1 MATIE
6 HWKPTRSLLQC
17 AIVCAALSGC
27 DGSSSFDANR
37 ETPQKQAGFVATA
50 KGRVDIEGGVIRL
63 AARRDGIV
71 EQVMVEEGD
80 QVRAGQVIALLDSQQ
95 ARLGVEIARAEV
107 SQAKRAVAT
116 IRLKLASA
124 EREERRLAPLAHE
137 RIAPRQEVDRARDEV
152 LILKSEQ
159 GSAEAAVQVAT
170 SRLRSAE
177 SEIEQRI
184 VRAPLDGQIVRR
196 QARPG
201 DGVSTLNVTPL
212 FLFAPDAERIVRAEL
227 EERFLAQVLSGQSA
241 EVLLE
246 ADEDAKFEAK
256 VLRLGKVVGARTPSD
271 DPSEKSD
278 IRVVEC
284 VLSVD
289 APNLLIGQRVIVRIR
304 PQGAKR

>member
-1 MATIE
+1 MATKE
-6 HWKPTRSLLQC
+6 HWKRTRSLLQC
-17 AIVCAALSGC
+17 LIVCAALSGC
-27 DGSSSFDANR
+27 DGSSRVDADQVA
-37 ETPQKQAGFVATA
+37 PQKQAGFVAAA

-107 SQAKRAVAT
+107 SQAQRAVAT

-124 EREERRLAPLAHE
+124 EREEKRLAPLADE
-137 RIAPRQEVDRARDEV
+137 RIAPRQEYDRARDEV

-212 FLFAPDAERIVRAEL
+212 FLFAPNAQRIVRAEL
-227 EERFLAQVLSGQSA
+227 EERFLAQALPGQSA
-241 EVLLE
+241 EILLE
-246 ADEDAKFEAK
+246 ADEDAKYEAT

-304 PQGAKR
+304 PREARR

>member
-1 MATIE
+1 MAMPGKAN
-6 HWKPTRSLLQC
+6 WKRLSLLLLVL
-17 AIVCAALSGC
+17 VCAGFSGC
-27 DGSSSFDANR
+27 TGQDYVDDAR
-37 ETPQKQAGFVATA
+37 ATTPHQAEFIAAA

-63 AARRDGIV
+63 AARRDGII

-80 QVRAGQVIALLDSQQ
+80 PVRAGQAIALLDSQQ
-95 ARLGVEIARAEV
+95 ARLGVELARAEV
-107 SQAKRAVAT
+107 SQAQKAVAT

-124 EREERRLAPLAHE
+124 EREERRLAPLADE
-137 RIAPRQEVDRARDEV
+137 RIAPRQEQDRAHDEV
-152 LILKSEQ
+152 LILKSEL
-159 GSAEAAVQVAT
+159 GGAEAAVDVAR

-212 FLFAPDAERIVRAEL
+212 FLFAPNAQRIVRAEL
-227 EERFLAQVLSGQSA
+227 EERFLAQVHPGQSA

-246 ADEDAKFEAK
+246 ADEATKFEAK
-256 VLRLGKVVGARTPSD
+256 VLRLGRVVGARTPSD
-271 DPSEKSD
+271 DPAEKVD
-278 IRVVEC
+278 VRVVEC
-284 VLSVD
+284 VLSID

-304 PQGAKR
+304 PQRG

>member
-1 MATIE
+1 MPA
-6 HWKPTRSLLQC
+6 
-17 AIVCAALSGC
+17 
-27 DGSSSFDANR
+27 
-37 ETPQKQAGFVATA
+37 QKHAEFVAAA

-80 QVRAGQVIALLDSQQ
+80 RVRSGQAIAQLDNQQ
-95 ARLGVEIARAEV
+95 ARLGVELARAEV
-107 SQAKRAVAT
+107 AQAQRAVAT

-124 EREERRLAPLAHE
+124 EREERRLAPLADE
-137 RIAPRQEVDRARDEV
+137 RIAPRQEHDRARDEV
-152 LILKSEQ
+152 LVLKSEM
-159 GSAEAAVQVAT
+159 GSAMAAVDVAT

-212 FLFAPDAERIVRAEL
+212 FLFAPNAERIVRAEL
-227 EERFLAQVLSGQSA
+227 EERYLAQVVPGQSA
-241 EVLLE
+241 EVSLE
-246 ADEDAKFEAK
+246 ADEATKFEAK

-271 DPSEKSD
+271 DPSERSD
-278 IRVVEC
+278 VRVVEC
-284 VLSVD
+284 VLSID

-304 PQGAKR
+304 PHEAKR

>member
-1 MATIE
+1 MATKE
-6 HWKPTRSLLQC
+6 YPKRTRSLLQC
-17 AIVCAALSGC
+17 LIVFAALSGC
-27 DGSSSFDANR
+27 DASGSLDADR
-37 ETPQKQAGFVATA
+37 APAQKQAGFVAAA

-80 QVRAGQVIALLDSQQ
+80 QVRAGQAIALLDNQQ
-95 ARLGVEIARAEV
+95 ARLGVELARAEV
-107 SQAKRAVAT
+107 SQAQRAVAT
-116 IRLKLASA
+116 VRLKLASA
-124 EREERRLAPLAHE
+124 EREERRLAPLADE
-137 RIAPRQEVDRARDEV
+137 RIAARQEYDRARDEV
-152 LILKSEQ
+152 LILKSEL
-159 GSAEAAVQVAT
+159 GSADAAVEVAT
-170 SRLRSAE
+170 GRLRSAE

-212 FLFAPDAERIVRAEL
+212 FLFAPNAERIIRAEL
-227 EERFLAQVLSGQSA
+227 EERFLAQVLPGQSA

-246 ADEDAKFEAK
+246 ADEAAKFEAK

-271 DPSEKSD
+271 DPGEKSD
-278 IRVVEC
+278 VRVVEC
-284 VLSVD
+284 VLSID

-304 PQGAKR
+304 PHEAKR

>member
-1 MATIE
+1 MATKE
-6 HWKPTRSLLQC
+6 HWKRTRSLLQC
-17 AIVCAALSGC
+17 LIVCAALSGC
-27 DGSSSFDANR
+27 DGSSSVDADQVA
-37 ETPQKQAGFVATA
+37 PQKQAGFVAAA

-80 QVRAGQVIALLDSQQ
+80 PVRAGQAIALLDSQQ
-95 ARLGVEIARAEV
+95 ARLGVELARAEA
-107 SQAKRAVAT
+107 SQAQRAVAT

-124 EREERRLAPLAHE
+124 EREERRLAPLADE
-137 RIAPRQEVDRARDEV
+137 RIAPRQEYDRARDEV

-212 FLFAPDAERIVRAEL
+212 FLFAPNAQRIVRAEL
-227 EERFLAQVLSGQSA
+227 EERFLAQVLPGQSA
-241 EVLLE
+241 EILLE
-246 ADEDAKFEAK
+246 ADEDAKFEAT

-304 PQGAKR
+304 PREARR